1 METIV
6 LENSEKT
13 TEELVQKGISK
24 AMTYQD
30 YRLLVDE
37 LSARGR
43 STGPE
48 QTEVLTNYTVLNQR
62 RMKRLDKTLKI
73 YEDSFKKINGF
84 NKKITWL
91 VLTESW
97 CGDAAQTLP
106 MINKVAELNDNI
118 SLKVIL
124 RDDNLDIMN
133 RFLTNDAMSIPKLI
147 MIGYAS
153 GEILGDW
160 GPRPKE
166 ATQMVSDYKK
176 EHGQLTAEFK
186 EALQVWYNKDK
197 GQGTLNDLLEL
208 LALE

>member
-6 LENSEKT
+6 LENLEKT

-30 YRLLVDE
+30 YRLLVNE

-73 YEDSFKKINGF
+73 NEDSVKKINGF

-147 MIGYAS
+147 MIGDAS

>member
-6 LENSEKT
+6 LENLEKT

-30 YRLLVDE
+30 YRLLVNE

-73 YEDSFKKINGF
+73 NEDSVKKINGF
-84 NKKITWL
+84 NKKITLL

-147 MIGYAS
+147 MIGDAS